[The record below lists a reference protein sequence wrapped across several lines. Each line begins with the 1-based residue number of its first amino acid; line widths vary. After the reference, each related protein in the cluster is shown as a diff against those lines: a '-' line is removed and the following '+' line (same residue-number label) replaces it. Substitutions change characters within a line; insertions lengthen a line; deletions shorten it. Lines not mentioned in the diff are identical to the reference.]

1 MPFRV
6 RRRSHR
12 DGSRWA
18 SLPRCSGSCMALAAF
33 PPGLLPFGRAFR
45 ASPHRTILCA
55 RNRTRNPCSRATAL
69 VSFSACSGLVLP
81 CSVTRR
87 AGASRSPAGAHAPVS
102 TGVPPAASTPPSPG
116 RALARPPDVRDFPWS
131 GGETGP
137 LRRSRVGGRS
147 HCRSSARAGPRAAGC
162 PAAPGRFSR
171 GIRAH
176 RCAPPAGSDW

>member
-33 PPGLLPFGRAFR
+33 PLGLFPFGRAFE

-55 RNRTRNPCSRATAL
+55 RGRTQHPNSRATAL

-81 CSVTRR
+81 GSVTRC
-87 AGASRSPAGAHAPVS
+87 AGVSRSPAHAHAPVS
-102 TGVPPAASTPPSPG
+102 TGIPPAASTLPSPG
-116 RALARPPDVRDFPWS
+116 RALAHPPGDRDSPS
-131 GGETGP
+131 TGGETG
-137 LRRSRVGGRS
+137 LRRRSRVEGRAC
-147 HCRSSARAGPRAAGC
+147 CRSSAHAGPCAAGC
-162 PAAPGRFSR
+162 PAAPGWISR
-171 GIRAH
+171 GTCAH
-176 RCAPPAGSDW
+176 RCAPPAGLDW